1 MTSSTQRVPIL
12 MYHEVAERHVP
23 GFEKYSVTR
32 HAFASQMR
40 WLASTGHVTIALDQL
55 LAHYRART
63 SIPERAIVITFD
75 DGFRA
80 CAAHAGPIMASHG
93 FSATFFLVAG
103 LMGRSSEWLRHER
116 GMTLPIMSWD
126 DARALEQSGHRCESH
141 TVTHVRLAEVGPDA
155 CRDELARSRSI
166 IEDALGHT
174 VHHLAYPFGS
184 YDERVR
190 AIAADCGYESA
201 CTVSIGLAAPDD
213 ESLALPRVPVLGTD
227 SLFDFVSR
235 LGTAHTVG
243 DRLAAFARTLTGRAT
258 TPGRT
263 R

>member
-1 MTSSTQRVPIL
+1 MTALTRSVPIL
-12 MYHEVAERHVP
+12 MYHEVSERRVS

-32 HAFASQMR
+32 RAFAAQMR
-40 WLASTGHVTIALDQL
+40 WLASAGHVTIALDHL
-55 LAHYRART
+55 LAHYRARAP
-63 SIPERAIVITFD
+63 IPERAIVITFD
-75 DGFRA
+75 DGFRE
-80 CAAHAGPIMASHG
+80 CAAHAAPIMASHG

-116 GMTLPIMSWD
+116 GIALPIMSWE
-126 DARALEQSGHRCESH
+126 DARALEQAGHRCESH
-141 TVTHVRLAEVGPDA
+141 TVTHIRLAESTPDA

-166 IEDALGHT
+166 IEDALGHE
-174 VHHLAYPFGS
+174 VHHVAYPFGS
-184 YDERVR
+184 HNEWVR
-190 AIAADCGYESA
+190 AIAGECGYASA
-201 CTVSIGLAAPDD
+201 CTVAMGLSTPDD
-213 ESLALPRVPVLGTD
+213 ALLALPRVPVLGTD

-258 TPGRT
+258 TPERT